1 MGNLLEA
8 KGLSSIV
15 RYLQKVKVDEERG
28 VQKKKLNKLP
38 QRPSKVELERKSIQV
53 PFVNDLP
60 LSKLV
65 IVDLINILM
74 AVFLLFFYLLL
85 PEDKRHSTQSY
96 MNNFIICK

>member
-1 MGNLLEA
+1 MGNLLDGE
-8 KGLSSIV
+8 GLSSIV
-15 RYLQKVKVDEERG
+15 RYLQKVKVDEERR
-28 VQKKKLNKLP
+28 VQKKQLKKLP
-38 QRPSKVELERKSIQV
+38 KRPSKVEQEWKSIQV

-96 MNNFIICK
+96 MNNLHE